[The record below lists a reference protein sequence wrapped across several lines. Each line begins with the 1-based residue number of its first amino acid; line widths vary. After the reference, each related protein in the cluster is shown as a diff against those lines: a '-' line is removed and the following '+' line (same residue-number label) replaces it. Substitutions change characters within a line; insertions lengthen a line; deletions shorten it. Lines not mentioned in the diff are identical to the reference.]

1 MRSVHAEKW
10 DHWIAVE
17 KAQKSLI
24 HPFSFSQTSTSLDG
38 RLEQVCTTWLYT
50 VLLLCFLQ
58 AVFLQGNSTILLFK
72 MLYWV
77 FWDPYFFRLCGKT
90 SLFLLLKTWSMFLP
104 AFQSVY
110 CYGKIFLKG
119 GNKSCLLEGSQ
130 NPSVA
135 ALIER
140 QQSPLTTGGAVTGP
154 TLRATEPSMANC
166 VCSPLQLGMDTP
178 LLR

>member
-1 MRSVHAEKW
+1 
-10 DHWIAVE
+10 
-17 KAQKSLI
+17 
-24 HPFSFSQTSTSLDG
+24 
-38 RLEQVCTTWLYT
+38 
-50 VLLLCFLQ
+50 
-58 AVFLQGNSTILLFK
+58 

-90 SLFLLLKTWSMFLP
+90 SLFLKTWSMFLP

-110 CYGKIFLKG
+110 CYGKTFLKG

-154 TLRATEPSMANC
+154 TLRATEPSMANS

-178 LLR
+178 LLRSTMDVSLALQELGIVRTHSEIIRYVNRHLSFTLNPSSEYSSKLCRGVQRHFQVVH

>member
-1 MRSVHAEKW
+1 MA
-10 DHWIAVE
+10 
-17 KAQKSLI
+17 
-24 HPFSFSQTSTSLDG
+24 
-38 RLEQVCTTWLYT
+38 LYCAFT
-50 VLLLCFLQ
+50 LLFASCVPTRQFNYFIIQDAILGFLGPIFLQ
-58 AVFLQGNSTILLFK
+58 TLWKNILVLEEGRK
-72 MLYWV
+72 EENILV
-77 FWDPYFFRLCGKT
+77 LEEGRRKKT
-90 SLFLLLKTWSMFLP
+90 SLFLP

-110 CYGKIFLKG
+110 CYGKTFLKG

-154 TLRATEPSMANC
+154 TLRATEPSMANS